1 MHIPS
6 VVAGQMS
13 NYRKQELFNLLINPL
28 DHDFSLRWHRDDIH
42 ENVSE
47 EEERSAL
54 RVLSYGVSQNHSLS
68 TISLPVST
76 SF

>member
-1 MHIPS
+1 
-6 VVAGQMS
+6 MS
-13 NYRKQELFNLLINPL
+13 DRCKQELFNLLINPR

-54 RVLSYGVSQNHSLS
+54 RVWSYGVSQSHSLFTIPLPIS
-68 TISLPVST
+68 TL
-76 SF
+76 F